1 MHQQFFRQRS
11 DLGHRQSLR
20 FSLPNHRRPRQC
32 RAHLMGSKWPLS
44 GSSSSCACRKQHATA
59 FRVRGLKSQS
69 IATRSAP
76 TPTLARTRSAPFA
89 SRVRFKW
96 LRLLHRPQPHPHPP
110 ALPPP
115 LSPPTVASPV
125 TIAPLG
131 SPHMLLADTAT
142 MERLRSA
149 HTCGAP
155 SAVRFKSIVDAQLA
169 DPTHNKY
176 WAFKFGTR
184 P

>member
-1 MHQQFFRQRS
+1 MRMPKTARYGVQGAWIKKSVNR
-11 DLGHRQSLR
+11 DA
-20 FSLPNHRRPRQC
+20 QC
-32 RAHLMGSKWPLS
+32 TNTYFGQDPKCAVRE
-44 GSSSSCACRKQHATA
+44 SCQVQAAVTA
-59 FRVRGLKSQS
+59 PPPPPPPP
-69 IATRSAP
+69 AP
-76 TPTLARTRSAPFA
+76 APA
-89 SRVRFKW
+89 
-96 LRLLHRPQPHPHPP
+96 P
-110 ALPPP
+110 ALPSP

-125 TIAPLG
+125 TIALLG
-131 SPHMLLADTAT
+131 SPHILLADTAT